1 MWTFFLII
9 FFFFLRR
16 PEKMSVNSDASIPHL
31 CYCGVHARLRYSWT
45 SDNPGRKW
53 YGCIKYK
60 VILKLISFD
69 LFFLLVVYDI
79 YLFSHR
85 KLGIV
90 IFFKWADKKMTSYEK
105 RLEEHM
111 RDMEEG
117 RRADIEE
124 VEKKTMA
131 NIDRLE
137 KLIETKHKEQYE
149 RLRLE
154 LGLCQ
159 NNRKIFWSAVVIIL
173 GIVIYF
179 SSYSGSE
186 VSYLMLE

>member
-1 MWTFFLII
+1 
-9 FFFFLRR
+9 
-16 PEKMSVNSDASIPHL
+16 MSVNSDASIPHL

-60 VILKLISFD
+60 KAGD
-69 LFFLLVVYDI
+69 CD
-79 YLFSHR
+79 
-85 KLGIV
+85 
-90 IFFKWADKKMTSYEK
+90 FFKWADNKMISYEK

-111 RDMEEG
+111 RDMEKG

-159 NNRKIFWSAVVIIL
+159 NNRKMFWSAVVIIL

-179 SSYSGSE
+179 SSIA
-186 VSYLMLE
+186 VLKLAT